1 MVEFFCIRPAQTC
14 IVSTQSIAL
23 DSSCGSFSL
32 FCSFNLQ
39 VLLALPLS
47 VSFCCS
53 FGFCLSCEQLSS
65 CKFIDS
71 TCGCSLATFVFVRS
85 LISMCKLIK
94 ASKSKLKHFA
104 PAADGN
110 SIQLHRLELNRIEE
124 KRRGSVCVLQQVA
137 FVLALSIYCSH
148 MTAGRI
154 INSILGTETKLVL
167 EWHWLLCLHISTDI
181 NNSCLIN

>member
-1 MVEFFCIRPAQTC
+1 MCATWHGIVWQNSFVYALLRRALCRHNLLHSAAPAAASRFFAL
-14 IVSTQSIAL
+14 STYK
-23 DSSCGSFSL
+23 
-32 FCSFNLQ
+32 FCSCS
-39 VLLALPLS
+39 LS
-47 VSFCCS
+47 LCCS

-71 TCGCSLATFVFVRS
+71 TCGCSLATFVFVCS

-124 KRRGSVCVLQQVA
+124 KRRGSVCVA
-137 FVLALSIYCSH
+137 TS
-148 MTAGRI
+148 RI
-154 INSILGTETKLVL
+154 RVGT
-167 EWHWLLCLHISTDI
+167 HHLL
-181 NNSCLIN
+181 